1 MVFLDGIYYRYYT
14 IFSIVRVMKR
24 FLFEYVPAWL
34 LLMVFGFI
42 VVHAPLTVWVGT
54 HVPSLAVTIKSWKE
68 LLTGLAAILVV
79 IALYRRHMLG
89 GFASKPVV
97 AALLVYIAL
106 HLMAMGIY
114 PHGVQQTV
122 AGLMI
127 DLRYVAY
134 FLTVY
139 AFLHLYPQYR
149 QPFVRIG
156 IVGAVI
162 VVGFA
167 VMELFLPKDTLAQ
180 LGYSKATIQPYLTVD
195 KNPNYV
201 RYNSTLRGP
210 NPLGAYAIM
219 VLAGVVAYAAAAR
232 QRLRQRRTQVV
243 LGLLFV
249 ASAIALWVSY
259 SRSAVIGA
267 LIALGAVV
275 WVVFGLRPTK
285 KIIYTT
291 GVAVLVCGGLLYAA
305 RNTTFVQNVVIHNNP
320 TTGGSIDSNTAHAE
334 SLLHG
339 LQRVGVEPLGAG
351 IGSTGSASLFGTNSL
366 VIENQ
371 YLMIAHEVGWMGL
384 ALFVYANGLL
394 LVQLYR
400 RRADWVALA
409 AFSSGIGL
417 AVVGLMLPV
426 WADDTVSIVWWGLAA
441 IALIGGTNGHRTA
454 NQKTKRTA

>member
-1 MVFLDGIYYRYYT
+1 MFLDGIYYRYYT
-14 IFSIVRVMKR
+14 IFSIVRGMKR
-24 FLFEYVPAWL
+24 FVFEYIPAWL

-42 VVHAPLTVWVGT
+42 VVHAPLTVWVGA

-68 LLTGLAAILVV
+68 LLTGLAAILVI

-89 GFASKPVV
+89 SFTAKPVV

-114 PHGVQQTV
+114 PHGVHQTV

-149 QPFVRIG
+149 QPFIRVG

-167 VMELFLPKDTLAQ
+167 VMELFLPKNTLSL
-180 LGYSKATIQPYLTVD
+180 LGYGNATIQPYLTVD
-195 KNPNYV
+195 KNPNYI

-219 VLAGVVAYAAAAR
+219 VLAGAVAYAAMAR
-232 QRLRQRRTQVV
+232 RRLAERRTQVA
-243 LGLLFV
+243 LGLLLV
-249 ASAIALWVSY
+249 ASAVALWVSY

-267 LIALGAVV
+267 VIALGVV
-275 WVVFGLRPTK
+275 AWVVFGLRLSK
-285 KIIYTT
+285 KLVYAAI
-291 GVAVLVCGGLLYAA
+291 VAVVVAGGLLYAA
-305 RNTTFVQNVVIHNNP
+305 RNTSFVQNVVVHNNP
-320 TTGGSIDSNTAHAE
+320 TTGAAIDSNTAHAE
-334 SLLHG
+334 SLMQG
-339 LQRVGVEPLGAG
+339 LQRVAVEPLGAG
-351 IGSTGSASLFGTNSL
+351 IGSTGSASLFGSSSM

-384 ALFVYANGLL
+384 ALFVYANGLV

-400 RRADWVALA
+400 RRADWLALA

-441 IALIGGTNGHRTA
+441 IALIGGTYGRSTTNKKA
-454 NQKTKRTA
+454 KRTA